1 MSLSDPSDLLLLTT
15 LLLPPLF
22 KEESLHHHLE
32 VSKTEDGP
40 VTPGRKGRQV
50 IILPHPS
57 SAQKLSHRILWLCSR
72 ER

>member
-1 MSLSDPSDLLLLTT
+1 MSLSDPSDPLLLTT
-15 LLLPPLF
+15 LLLPPLL

-40 VTPGRKGRQV
+40 VTPGRKV

-57 SAQKLSHRILWLCSR
+57 SAQKLSHRSLWLCSR